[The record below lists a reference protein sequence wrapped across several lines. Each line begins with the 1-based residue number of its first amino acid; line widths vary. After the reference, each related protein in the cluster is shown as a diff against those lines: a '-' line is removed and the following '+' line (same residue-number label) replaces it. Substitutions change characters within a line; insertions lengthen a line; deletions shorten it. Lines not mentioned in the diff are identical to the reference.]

1 MVTPE
6 ETNKRHKMKK
16 SELKKIIKPLVKEC
30 ISEVLLTEGLLAS
43 VIAEVVS
50 GLNEPLVEQG
60 SATVTRTAHSEEEG
74 LKKLQETRKRMMNAV
89 GRDAYG
95 GIDIFEGTTPLSA
108 SAATSTPTSAAA
120 NPLANVDP
128 RDPGVDISRVF
139 GGMSA
144 KWGKIA
150 KGK

>member
-1 MVTPE
+1 
-6 ETNKRHKMKK
+6 MKK

-50 GLNEPLVEQG
+50 GLNKPLVEQE
-60 SATVTRTAHSEEEG
+60 SLSTVRVQSEEEG
-74 LKKLQETRKRMMNAV
+74 MRKLQETRARMLDAV
-89 GRDAYG
+89 GRDAYRG
-95 GIDIFEGTTPLSA
+95 VNVFEGTTPMTA
-108 SAATSTPTSAAA
+108 SAATSTPTTAAS
-120 NPLANVDP
+120 NPLSHVDP
-128 RDPGVDISRVF
+128 RDPGVDISQVF

-150 KGK
+150 KGN

>member
-1 MVTPE
+1 MSSI
-6 ETNKRHKMKK
+6 KK

-50 GLNEPLVEQG
+50 GLNKPLIEQEVPIVAKMQ
-60 SATVTRTAHSEEEG
+60 SAEDGMR
-74 LKKLQETRKRMMNAV
+74 KLQETRTRMLDAV
-89 GRDAYG
+89 GKDAYRG
-95 GIDIFEGTTPLSA
+95 VNVFEGTTPM
-108 SAATSTPTSAAA
+108 TSAAA
-120 NPLANVDP
+120 NSNPTSPASSPLSHVDP
-128 RDPGVDISRVF
+128 NDPGVDISHVF

-150 KGK
+150 KGT